1 MTYTETRRLTLAD
14 LIQRYIEEVLPD
26 HPKTEKNQ
34 TAHLQWWRREIGG
47 CPLDKVRP
55 ALLVECRN
63 KLRRGLT
70 SRGTSRSPATV
81 NRYFATLSRVFTIA
95 IKEWEWLDES
105 PLRRLSKLREPPGR
119 SRFLSADERTRLLL
133 ACRQSPNRDL
143 YTAVVLAISTGAR
156 RMEIMGLRWQD
167 VDLKRGLITLH
178 FTKNGTR
185 RAIPLQG
192 HALELLREKYRRR
205 NDPNAGSLLFPGRRN
220 PKKPAN
226 LRVSWENALASS
238 DVENFRW
245 HDLRHTA
252 ASYLAMHGATLM
264 EISEILGH
272 RSLEMVKRY
281 THLSVA
287 HTAGVV
293 AKMNREVF
301 GDQRTQAS
309 LFTPRHGG
317 R

>member
-1 MTYTETRRLTLAD
+1 MTHAGTRRLTLAD
-14 LIQRYIEEVLPD
+14 LIQRYMEEILPD

-34 TAHLQWWRREIGG
+34 AAHLRWWRREIGD
-47 CPLDKVRP
+47 CPLDEVRP
-55 ALLVECRN
+55 RLLVECRN
-63 KLRRGLT
+63 KLRRELT
-70 SRGTSRSPATV
+70 LRGAPRSPATV

-119 SRFLSADERTRLLL
+119 SRFLSADERTRLLR
-133 ACRQSPNRDL
+133 ACRQSPNQDL
-143 YTAVVLAISTGAR
+143 YTTVVLAISTGAR
-156 RMEIMGLRWQD
+156 RMEVMGLRWQD

-178 FTKNGTR
+178 LTKNGTR

-192 HALELLREKYRRR
+192 HALKLLKARYRHHDDHRDDLGD
-205 NDPNAGSLLFPGRRN
+205 NGLLFPGRRN

-226 LRVSWENALASS
+226 LRVSWENALAAAG
-238 DVENFRW
+238 VENFRW

-252 ASYLAMHGATLM
+252 ASYLAMHGATLV

-281 THLSVA
+281 AHLSVE
-287 HTAGVV
+287 HTTGVV
-293 AKMNREVF
+293 AKMNRGVF
-301 GDQRTQAS
+301 GT
-309 LFTPRHGG
+309 
-317 R
+317 